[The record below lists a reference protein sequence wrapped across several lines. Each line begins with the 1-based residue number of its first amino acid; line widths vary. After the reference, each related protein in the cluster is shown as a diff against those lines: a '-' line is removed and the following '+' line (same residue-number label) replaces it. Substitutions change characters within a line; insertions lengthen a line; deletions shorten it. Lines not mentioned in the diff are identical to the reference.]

1 MVDLPNTALVRGPL
15 PSIRTRLSRALVVIS
30 LAWGVMLSLTV
41 GLLLHKA
48 VDKLL
53 DSGLQESA
61 EILYGMTQL
70 GAADGDVPG
79 GMLPAPRHQ
88 EALVWQ
94 VVRPDGEVT
103 LRSHQAPEQALA
115 ERLDTGFS
123 STLEWRIYSL
133 PLPEGRGM
141 LHVAQRESVRADT
154 QLEIMVGIVGGAL
167 LVGFSTTLWL
177 RARLRRELA
186 PLQALSIDV
195 ARYDP
200 MAPGAGL
207 PAAARA
213 ELSPMVDAIG
223 ALGQRLS
230 AHVAHER
237 AFAAHAAHA
246 LRTPLAGIDAQ
257 LAVALREAPA
267 ELAPR
272 LRQTREA
279 AARLR
284 SVVSAL
290 ISLFRAGGE
299 MKWQRVSLPELVG
312 RLPVRGVNVTVDA
325 PQPLVCDPDL
335 MSAALMNL
343 LDNAARHQA
352 RDVAIRVAPQAGGVL
367 IEVTDN
373 GQGMSPDRL
382 LQVQSALATG
392 AKDGVL
398 GLGLTL
404 TDLVMRTHGGA
415 VQVCSGPVT
424 NPIDPAAVQGTVVR
438 LSLPAKAVD
447 PG

>member
-1 MVDLPNTALVRGPL
+1 MAEARAMAPSPEAL

-70 GAADGDVPG
+70 GAADGAVPG

-94 VVRPDGEVT
+94 VVRADGEVS
-103 LRSHQAPEQALA
+103 LRSHQAPEHALA
-115 ERLDTGFS
+115 GAQESGFS
-123 STLEWRIYSL
+123 STLDWRIFSL
-133 PLPEGRGM
+133 PLPHGRGM

-167 LVGFSTTLWL
+167 LVGLSSTLWL
-177 RARLRRELA
+177 RARLRRELE
-186 PLQALSIDV
+186 PLRALSTDV
-195 ARYDP
+195 SRYDP

-207 PAAARA
+207 LVAARA
-213 ELSPMVDAIG
+213 ELSPMVDAIR

-257 LAVALREAPA
+257 LAVALREAPS
-267 ELAPR
+267 ELQPR

-299 MKWQRVSLPELVG
+299 MSWQRVDLTELVR
-312 RLPVRGVNVTVDA
+312 RLPVRGVHVSVDA
-325 PQPLVCDPDL
+325 PQPVVCDPDL
-335 MSAALMNL
+335 LSAALMNL

-352 RDVAIRVAPQAGGVL
+352 SSVDIRVTQRTDGVL
-367 IEVTDN
+367 IELADN
-373 GQGMSPDRL
+373 GQGMSAERL
-382 LQVQSALATG
+382 SQVQSALSTG

-404 TDLVMRTHGGA
+404 TDLVMRTHGGS
-415 VQVCSGPVT
+415 VQVISGS
-424 NPIDPAAVQGTVVR
+424 AQGRGTVVR
-438 LSLPAKAVD
+438 LSLPPKALPD
-447 PG
+447 AS